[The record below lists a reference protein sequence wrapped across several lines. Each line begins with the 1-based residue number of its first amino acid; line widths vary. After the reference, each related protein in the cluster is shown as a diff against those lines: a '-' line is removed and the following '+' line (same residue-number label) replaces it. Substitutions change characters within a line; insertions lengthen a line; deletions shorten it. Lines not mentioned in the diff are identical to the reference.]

1 VPLCPQVL
9 LTFKEPHNFIAAVTY
24 GLGGIGNRSAY
35 SFVPEIEA
43 ELASESRISVEEFSK
58 KLSSFFMNQWN
69 KIPELK
75 DYKGA
80 PMT

>member
-1 VPLCPQVL
+1 MIFTCPQVL

-58 KLSSFFMNQWN
+58 KLSSFFQ
-69 KIPELK
+69 
-75 DYKGA
+75 
-80 PMT
+80 